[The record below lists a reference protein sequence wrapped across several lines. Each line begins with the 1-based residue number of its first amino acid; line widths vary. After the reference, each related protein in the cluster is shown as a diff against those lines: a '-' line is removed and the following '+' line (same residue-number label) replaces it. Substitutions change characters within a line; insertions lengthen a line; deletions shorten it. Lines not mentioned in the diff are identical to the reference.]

1 MAAPSGPSMTKAERK
16 AQTQADAKAGNLA
29 PAGEAGKRTT
39 APPASKSPTS
49 RAERKAE
56 TAAANK
62 AGKIKSGE
70 GTFR

>member
-1 MAAPSGPSMTKAERK
+1 VTKEERK
-16 AQTQADAKAGNLA
+16 AQAQADAKAGNLA
-29 PAGEAGKRTT
+29 SAGEASKTKAT
-39 APPASKSPTS
+39 PPAPKSSTKS